1 MSTNPRFPLLSLAA
15 LVLCIGAGSACAQSA
30 GPDEAV
36 GPNGIATQQLA
47 LTPVQRTAI
56 YNSVM
61 RQRVPSS
68 SRGIIA
74 TIGAPVPPSATLL
87 DLPDQNLPD
96 QTAGGGEG
104 SFLKYAMVE
113 DDVVVVDPIAMR
125 VVDVIHPGAV
135 P

>member
-1 MSTNPRFPLLSLAA
+1 MSTNPRFPLVFVLAV
-15 LVLCIGAGSACAQSA
+15 VLCAGAGRACAQSA
-30 GPDEAV
+30 GADEAV

-47 LTPVQRTAI
+47 LTPAQRSAI

-61 RQRVPSS
+61 RLHVPASR
-68 SRGIIA
+68 RGITA
-74 TIGAPVPPSATLL
+74 AIGAPVPPSVALF
-87 DLPDQNLPD
+87 DLPDQ
-96 QTAGGGEG
+96 TGSGGDD

-125 VVDVIHPGAV
+125 VVDVIHPGTG